1 MDALIA
7 SLSILTVVVADYTR
21 RVVRCSFKRVIASIF
36 VVALCLCG
44 VCSQEGNSR
53 HVMGERV
60 TYAALRAENEALRIE
75 NEALRRENQM
85 LRRELVARKG
95 GNASASDGV
104 PVKGNAVEVPMP
116 QDPDTGYW
124 ISSKS
129 HIRHNPKCRSYRKVR
144 GRACGPNDGKPCK
157 NCGG

>member
-1 MDALIA
+1 MKVECRESPRRSFIIA
-7 SLSILTVVVADYTR
+7 FLRVMFVA
-21 RVVRCSFKRVIASIF
+21 FG
-36 VVALCLCG
+36 LLLGCG
-44 VCSQEGNSR
+44 RSEDGGVGEVSAAAQEATIGS
-53 HVMGERV
+53 EA
-60 TYAALRAENEALRIE
+60 YAALRAE

-95 GNASASDGV
+95 GKAVASDGV
-104 PVKGNAVEVPMP
+104 PVKGSAVEVPVP

>member
-1 MDALIA
+1 MDALIT
-7 SLSILTVVVADYTR
+7 SVLILMVAAADYMGKS
-21 RVVRCSFKRVIASIF
+21 VRYSCNKVIVGIF
-36 VVALCLCG
+36 VAAICLSG
-44 VCSQEGNSR
+44 ICSQEGNGR

-60 TYAALRAENEALRIE
+60 PYAALRAENEALRIE

-95 GNASASDGV
+95 RKAAASDGV
-104 PVKGNAVEVPMP
+104 PVKGNAVEVPVP

>member
-1 MDALIA
+1 MTMIKYPK
-7 SLSILTVVVADYTR
+7 LSKWVIVGMFAIGFCLMVG
-21 RVVRCSFKRVIASIF
+21 CSR
-36 VVALCLCG
+36 
-44 VCSQEGNSR
+44 EGNSR
-53 HVMGERV
+53 DAVEVNVRDATGESV
-60 TYAALRAENEALRIE
+60 SYAALRAE

-95 GNASASDGV
+95 GKAAASDGV
-104 PVKGNAVEVPMP
+104 PVKGGVVEVPVP

-129 HIRHNPKCRSYRKVR
+129 HIRHNAKCRNYRKVR
-144 GRACGPNDGKPCK
+144 GHACGPNDGKPCK

>member
-1 MDALIA
+1 MKVMIGVLIGV
-7 SLSILTVVVADYTR
+7 LTMAV
-21 RVVRCSFKRVIASIF
+21 
-36 VVALCLCG
+36 CLWGGCLR
-44 VCSQEGNSR
+44 EGNSR
-53 HVMGERV
+53 DAVEVNVRDATGESV
-60 TYAALRAENEALRIE
+60 SYAALRAENEALRIE

-85 LRRELVARKG
+85 LRRELVARKRG
-95 GNASASDGV
+95 KAAASDGV
-104 PVKGNAVEVPMP
+104 PVKGNAVEMPVP
-116 QDPDTGYW
+116 QDPETGYW

>member
-1 MDALIA
+1 MKVMIGVLIGV
-7 SLSILTVVVADYTR
+7 LTMAVCLWGG
-21 RVVRCSFKRVIASIF
+21 CSR
-36 VVALCLCG
+36 
-44 VCSQEGNSR
+44 EGNSR
-53 HVMGERV
+53 DAVEVNVRDATGESV
-60 TYAALRAENEALRIE
+60 SYAALRAE

-95 GNASASDGV
+95 GKAAASDGV
-104 PVKGNAVEVPMP
+104 PVKGGTVEVPVP

-144 GRACGPNDGKPCK
+144 GHACGPNDGKPCK

>member
-1 MDALIA
+1 MCQMVLAG
-7 SLSILTVVVADYTR
+7 
-21 RVVRCSFKRVIASIF
+21 IF
-36 VVALCLCG
+36 VAMLCLAG
-44 VCSQEGNSR
+44 GCSRDDGSLRDASGNRAS
-53 HVMGERV
+53 
-60 TYAALRAENEALRIE
+60 YAALRAE

-95 GNASASDGV
+95 GKAAASDGV
-104 PVKGNAVEVPMP
+104 PVKGGTVEVPVP

-129 HIRHNPKCRSYRKVR
+129 HIRHNAKCRNYRKVR
-144 GRACGPNDGKPCK
+144 GHACGPNDGKPCK

>member
-1 MDALIA
+1 MIMLKRPNPCKLALVGILASVFCIICGCSREGDRDAAGGSA
-7 SLSILTVVVADYTR
+7 S
-21 RVVRCSFKRVIASIF
+21 
-36 VVALCLCG
+36 
-44 VCSQEGNSR
+44 
-53 HVMGERV
+53 
-60 TYAALRAENEALRIE
+60 YAALRAE

-95 GNASASDGV
+95 GKAAASDGV
-104 PVKGNAVEVPMP
+104 PVKGGTVEVPVP

-144 GRACGPNDGKPCK
+144 GHACGPNDGKPCK

>member
-21 RVVRCSFKRVIASIF
+21 RVVRCSSKKVIASIF
-36 VVALCLCG
+36 VVAICLSG

-60 TYAALRAENEALRIE
+60 THAALRAENEALRIE

-95 GNASASDGV
+95 GKAAASDGV
-104 PVKGNAVEVPMP
+104 PVKGNAVEVPVP